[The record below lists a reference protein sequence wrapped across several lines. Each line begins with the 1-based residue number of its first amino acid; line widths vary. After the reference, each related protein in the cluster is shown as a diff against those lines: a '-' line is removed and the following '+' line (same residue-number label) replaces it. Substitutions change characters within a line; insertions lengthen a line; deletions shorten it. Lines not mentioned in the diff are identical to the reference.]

1 MGSLGLIAYL
11 FLPGLILAYVLK
23 SYSWILI
30 GPAVMVGLMFGIA
43 ALPIKRKITP
53 QQWANQL
60 EKHLLDTEGPY
71 DWDDT
76 TSVTLAD
83 ERLEQLRSR
92 IMMDFDSLDTPQK
105 REEFRQII
113 EALRR
118 GEIP

>member
-1 MGSLGLIAYL
+1 MSAIACSRQSNCDPLLRLGREKPYDAAVRLGNHWGCLGLIAYL

-30 GPAVMVGLMFGIA
+30 GPAVMVGLMFAVA

-71 DWDDT
+71 D
-76 TSVTLAD
+76 
-83 ERLEQLRSR
+83 
-92 IMMDFDSLDTPQK
+92 
-105 REEFRQII
+105 
-113 EALRR
+113 
-118 GEIP
+118 